1 MRMPKALLVLAAVVV
16 VIVSGADA
24 RSSAPVD
31 VAADVRELAEAIET
45 THPAPFRSVSRER
58 FRGEANTLAGRAPT
72 ISRDELLVG
81 VLRLIALLGPRN
93 GHTGLFP
100 GDSANSPPLHLYPVR
115 LYHFADGVFV
125 VDAVDKALVRNRL
138 VAIDGTAVERI
149 LELVGPLTPHD
160 NASNVRGMAPHY
172 LLTAEV
178 LDGLGIIDGTGP
190 ADFTFERPGGERVDV
205 ALAALPGPQYAAAFA
220 DPLHG
225 HYPSVLPRAS
235 KPLYL
240 AGSNKVLWARTLGGG
255 RAVYVGYNSVVRPLS
270 SVLQKIER
278 LVRAPRARRVI
289 VDVRLNGG
297 GDNTTYGELTA
308 LFRSPVVNKRGRLY
322 LLTGRATFSAAANF
336 AAEIDRDTRATIVGE
351 PTGGGVETYG
361 DTSSVLLPTT
371 GWTVYV
377 AREYHERKRGPEGP
391 PPRRRAR
398 RSHRRHLGAV
408 LRRPRPGARARAAR
422 AVDRPALRC
431 FGASRRA

>member
-1 MRMPKALLVLAAVVV
+1 MRMPSALLAFVAVVV
-16 VIVSGADA
+16 VAVSGAGA
-24 RSSAPVD
+24 HPSAPDD

-45 THPAPFRSVSRER
+45 IHPAPFRSVSRER
-58 FRGEANTLAGRAPT
+58 FRTEASTLARRAPT
-72 ISRDELLVG
+72 ISRNELLVG

-100 GDSANSPPLHLYPVR
+100 GDSAHSPPLHLYPVR
-115 LYHFADGVFV
+115 LYHFADGMFV
-125 VDAVDKALVRNRL
+125 VDAVDKSLVRNRL

-178 LDGLGIIDGTGP
+178 LDGLGITDGAGP
-190 ADFTFERPGGERVDV
+190 ADFTFEGPGRERVDV

-220 DPLHG
+220 DPMHG
-225 HYPSVLPRAS
+225 HYPSILPRAT

-240 AGSNKVLWARTLGGG
+240 AGSNKPLWSRTLAGG
-255 RAVYVGYNSVVRPLS
+255 RAVYVGYNSVVRPLTD
-270 SVLQKIER
+270 VMRRIER

-289 VDVRLNGG
+289 VDVRVNGG
-297 GDNTTYGELTA
+297 GDNTTYGELLT
-308 LFRSPVVNKRGRLY
+308 LFSSRAVNRRGRLY

-336 AAEIDRDTRATIVGE
+336 AADIDRHTRAIIVGE

-361 DTSSVLLPTT
+361 DTDPVRLETA
-371 GWTVYV
+371 GWVVYV
-377 AREYHERKRGPEGP
+377 AARYHERKRSPTD
-391 PPRRRAR
+391 RRLAVEPDIRVDITSEQHFGGR
-398 RSHRRHLGAV
+398 DPVLERV
-408 LRRPRPGARARAAR
+408 LRG
-422 AVDRPALRC
+422 L
-431 FGASRRA
+431 

>member
-16 VIVSGADA
+16 VVVSGADA

-58 FRGEANTLAGRAPT
+58 FRGEVNALAGRAPT
-72 ISRDELLVG
+72 ISRNELLVG

-100 GDSANSPPLHLYPVR
+100 GDSANSPPFHLYPVR

-125 VDAVDKALVRNRL
+125 VDATDKSLLRSRL

-149 LELVGPLTPHD
+149 FELVVPLTPHD

-205 ALAALPGPQYAAAFA
+205 TLAAIPGPQYAAAFA

-235 KPLYL
+235 RPVYL
-240 AGSNKVLWARTLGGG
+240 AGSAKPLWARTLAGG
-255 RAVYVGYNSVVRPLS
+255 RAVYVGYNSVVSPLS
-270 SVLQKIER
+270 GVLRKIER
-278 LVRAPRARRVI
+278 LVRAPKTRRVI

-308 LFRSPVVNKRGRLY
+308 LFSSRAVNRRGRLY

-336 AAEIDRDTRATIVGE
+336 AAEIDRDTRALIVGE

-361 DTSSVLLPTT
+361 DTSSVLLSTT

-377 AREYHERKRGPEGP
+377 AREYHERKRGPND
-391 PPRRRAR
+391 RRLAVEPDIRVDLASAQYFAR
-398 RSHRRHLGAV
+398 RDPV
-408 LRRPRPGARARAAR
+408 LER
-422 AVDRPALRC
+422 ALR
-431 FGASRRA
+431 GL